1 MKDLSMKHGRA
12 WVLKA
17 ALARRTHFGVSSR
30 KLLDKEYGVGLRED
44 GDFWIMLLKKSCG
57 RI

>member
-1 MKDLSMKHGRA
+1 MKHGWA

-30 KLLDKEYGVGLRED
+30 KLLDKEYGVGLSED
-44 GDFWIMLLKKSCG
+44 GDFWIMLLKNSCG